1 MAVDRYIRDM
11 RHLSLY
17 ESFNPD
23 SAKEWAVTFKGCIPN
38 RNWNI
43 PETWTRCYNKIVVS
57 LPDIPDTFDLFDVD
71 PADQIHSLIREGKF
85 DLRLDPK
92 MLDQMPE
99 IEGLFNKERMKLI
112 AMETFD
118 IRRFMFR
125 VQDKFYDIV
134 LNYYIDT
141 CSVSAIDCRSK
152 YENDINDEAVND
164 IMLSDLK
171 YPKVGPI

>member
-1 MAVDRYIRDM
+1 MK
-11 RHLSLY
+11 HLSLY

-23 SAKEWAVTFKGCIPN
+23 SAREWAVIFKGCVPN

-43 PETWTRCYNKIVVS
+43 PETWTRCYNKVVVS
-57 LPDIPDTFDLFDVD
+57 LSDIRDTFDLFDVD
-71 PADQIHSLIREGKF
+71 PADQVHSLIREGKF

-92 MLDQMPE
+92 MLDEMPE
-99 IEGLFNKERMKLI
+99 IERLFNRERIKLI
-112 AMETFD
+112 AIETFD

-141 CSVSAIDCRSK
+141 CSVSAMDCVSDR
-152 YENDINDEAVND
+152 YENDINDEALSD
-164 IMLSDLK
+164 IMVDDK
-171 YPKVGPI
+171 EYPKVIQI